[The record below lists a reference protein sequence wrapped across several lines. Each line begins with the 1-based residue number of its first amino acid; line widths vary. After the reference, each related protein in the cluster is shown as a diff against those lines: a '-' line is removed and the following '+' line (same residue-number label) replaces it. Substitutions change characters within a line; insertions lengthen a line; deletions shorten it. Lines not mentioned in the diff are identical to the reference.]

1 MPTEER
7 LNEMRGYKAAL
18 HNPNV
23 SEEAKQH
30 SQAMLDELGGDQ
42 PRKELH
48 KARGDQNKD
57 PTRVSAGLKAAQKNP
72 NVTGSGK
79 QRAAEKME
87 QRDAP
92 EE

>member
-7 LNEMRGYKAAL
+7 LNEMRGYKASL
-18 HNPNV
+18 SNPNV
-23 SEEAKQH
+23 SEEAKQNAK
-30 SQAMLDELGGDQ
+30 AMLEDLGGDQ

-48 KARGDQNKD
+48 QARGDQNKN
-57 PTRVSAGLKAAQKNP
+57 PTRVSAGLKAAQQNP
-72 NVTGSGK
+72 NVTEAGK

-87 QRDAP
+87 QRSAP

>member
-18 HNPNV
+18 RNPKV
-23 SEEAKQH
+23 GQEAKQNA
-30 SQAMLDELGGDQ
+30 QAMLNELGGDQ
-42 PRKELH
+42 PREELH

-57 PTRVSAGLKAAQKNP
+57 PVRVSAGLKAAQHNP
-72 NVTGSGK
+72 IVTEGGK
-79 QRAAEKME
+79 QRAAKKME
-87 QRDAP
+87 QRGAP